1 MHSEAMLADIYQET
15 SQLKPKK
22 KKIDKEVD
30 IQNSAPVSPNHKIG
44 TITIEERKQKIRKYL
59 EKRKRR
65 KYCKRISYDCRKR
78 VADNRLRIKGRF
90 VTREQA
96 IAILGTQH
104 HAVQALL
111 AKEKHED

>member
-1 MHSEAMLADIYQET
+1 MNCEPFLSDVFLNAP
-15 SQLKPKK
+15 SSKSKK
-22 KKIDKEVD
+22 NKIEKEVL
-30 IQNSAPVSPNHKIG
+30 IHSSAPVSPNHKIG
-44 TITIEERKQKIRKYL
+44 TITIEERKQKIKKYL

-96 IAILGTQH
+96 ISILGTQH
-104 HAVQALL
+104 HAIQALL
-111 AKEKHED
+111 AKEKNEN